1 MIARRAGRAAAEPA
15 QATIVLISFEGPDRY
30 ATAGGLGVRVAW
42 LSRTLAAAGLDTHVV
57 FVGEPAAPGYESPKP
72 RLHLHRWSQWISR
85 YYPGGVYE
93 GEEAKLYD
101 VNESLPGFVV
111 ETLARPAI
119 EAGRLVVVMGEEWH
133 TAEAMCRISDRL
145 WHAGLRSRAVLL
157 WNANNTMGFDRIDW
171 PRLEYVTALTTVSR
185 YMKRLMWPLGV
196 NPLVIPNGI
205 PATLLEAA
213 RPGDVGR
220 LRRSLGAAVMLLKVG
235 RWNPDKRWLMAV
247 ETVAD
252 LRARGR
258 RTTLVALGG
267 VEPHQAEVLDRARHL
282 GLRVRDVVPAEP
294 TVEAWAAAL
303 HDARDAEVAVVR
315 AFAPLPLLRTLYR
328 AADAVLANSGHEPF
342 GLVGLETMAS
352 GGIAI
357 TGGTGEEYAVHLE
370 NAIVLDTADPAEAS
384 WYVRFLGER
393 REVAAGLARAARATA
408 GRFVWERV
416 LVNLLAKVDLAAA
429 NQGVQ
434 ARRLLAPPLSGGNG
448 VRAHEPTGCSRSVTA
463 SSGASAHPPGRS
475 ERGGHGGH
483 R

>member
-1 MIARRAGRAAAEPA
+1 
-15 QATIVLISFEGPDRY
+15 VLIAFEGPDRY
-30 ATAGGLGVRVAW
+30 ATAGGLGVRVTW
-42 LSRTLAAAGLDTHVV
+42 LARTLAAAGLDTHVV
-57 FVGEPAAPGYESPKP
+57 FVGDPAGPGYESPKV
-72 RLHLHRWSQWISR
+72 RLHLHRWCQWISR
-85 YYPGGVYE
+85 YYPRGVYE
-93 GEEAKLYD
+93 GEEAKRYD

-119 EAGRLVVVMGEEWH
+119 EGGRLVIVMGEEWH
-133 TAEAMCRISDRL
+133 TAEAMCRISDGL

-157 WNANNTMGFDRIDW
+157 WNANNTTGFDRVDW
-171 PRLEYVTALTTVSR
+171 PRLGYVTALTTVSR

-205 PATLLEAA
+205 PAALLEAG
-213 RPGDVGR
+213 RPGDARR
-220 LRRSLGAAVMLLKVG
+220 LRRGLGAPVMLLKVA
-235 RWNPDKRWLMAV
+235 RWDPDKRWLMAV

-252 LRARGR
+252 LRAHGARA
-258 RTTLVALGG
+258 TLVALGG

-282 GLRVRDVVPAEP
+282 GLRVRDVAPAGP

-303 HDARDAEVAVVR
+303 HDVRDAEVAVVR

-370 NAIVLDTADPAEAS
+370 NGIVLDTADPAEAS
-384 WYVRFLGER
+384 WYVRFL
-393 REVAAGLARAARATA
+393 REHRELAAHLARAGRATA

-416 LVNLLAKVDLAAA
+416 LVDLLAKVELAAA
-429 NQGVQ
+429 VQGVDG
-434 ARRLLAPPLSGGNG
+434 ADLLAPALSGQRGMGGLGSPPMKNG
-448 VRAHEPTGCSRSVTA
+448 CRE
-463 SSGASAHPPGRS
+463 
-475 ERGGHGGH
+475 
-483 R
+483 